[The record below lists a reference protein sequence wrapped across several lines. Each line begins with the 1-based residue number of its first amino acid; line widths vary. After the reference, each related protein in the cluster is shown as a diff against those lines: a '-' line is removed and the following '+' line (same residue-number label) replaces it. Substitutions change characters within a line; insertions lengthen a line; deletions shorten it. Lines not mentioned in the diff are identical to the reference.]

1 MSENTHGFKLEDRV
15 WVNGT
20 KPGLIKF
27 LGKTEFAPGL
37 WAGILLEDAV
47 GKNDGS
53 VAGVKY
59 FSCEPLR
66 GIFARPSKLSRSSG
80 ASTPSEV
87 GDSSRLRSA
96 TGDSTGSRTPRNAG
110 TVTPLSSR
118 LAGKW
123 ES

>member
-37 WAGILLEDAV
+37 WAGILLEDPV

-53 VAGVKY
+53 VAGIKY

-66 GIFARPSKLSRSSG
+66 GIFARPSKLSKSSG
-80 ASTPSEV
+80 ASPSGT
-87 GDSSRLRSA
+87 GDSSSGLRSA
-96 TGDSTGSRTPRNAG
+96 TGDSSGGLVGSEIYWYK
-110 TVTPLSSR
+110 SS
-118 LAGKW
+118 
-123 ES
+123 